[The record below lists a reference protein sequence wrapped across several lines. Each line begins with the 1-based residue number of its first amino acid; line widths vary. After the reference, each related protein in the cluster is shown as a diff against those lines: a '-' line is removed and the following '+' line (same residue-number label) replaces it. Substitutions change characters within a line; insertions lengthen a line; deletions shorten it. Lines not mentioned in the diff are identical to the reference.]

1 MIITIKGGMKM
12 RLRVILAFIVVA
24 TSLSPLSCI
33 TLRRANV
40 EISCNQF
47 YENHHQRSE
56 LHTAVRDTIAVKLCS
71 NPTTGFQWE
80 YVMSEGSVLQE
91 EEHDYKEP
99 EGDAPG
105 TAGKEVWIFRAVEKG
120 TTEVHMEYSQ
130 PWEGGEKAEWTF
142 TMTVIVE

>member
-1 MIITIKGGMKM
+1 MI
-12 RLRVILAFIVVA
+12 LRIILVFAMLAISF
-24 TSLSPLSCI
+24 SPLSCI

-40 EISCNQF
+40 EISCDQF
-47 YENHHQRSE
+47 NENHHHRSE

-80 YVMSEGSVLQE
+80 YVMSEGNVLQE
-91 EEHDYKEP
+91 EEYDFKEP
-99 EGDAPG
+99 EGDALG
-105 TAGKEVWIFRAVEKG
+105 AAGKEVWIFRAVEKG

-142 TMTVIVE
+142 NMTVIVE